1 MSSSRKAADA
11 ATQTETQAA
20 DAGAG
25 NGPAVASA
33 APAESTA
40 PQTAQPDEH
49 HGIGGRYIRNRDGT
63 RSLVGRTKRTAPAKP
78 PQPETPAT
86 PSKG

>member
-40 PQTAQPDEH
+40 PQTAQRDEH

-63 RSLVGRTKRTAPAKP
+63 RSLVGRTKRTASDNPAP
-78 PQPETPAT
+78 PDQPPT